1 MTGILLTQD
10 SGLILGPIAKLL
22 GIIMNAIF
30 NLLSNIGIENIA
42 ICIIIFT
49 LLVNILMLPLTLK
62 QQKFSKLSAKMNPEI
77 QAINKKYKGKN
88 DQASML
94 KMQEETQAVYYKY
107 GTSPTGSCLQLLI
120 TMPILF
126 GLYRVIYR
134 IPAYV
139 DSVKEVLLPLTDKIM
154 QVPNYESVVSNFVE
168 SAKITRVGLDFSSAT
183 SASNSIVDVLYNC
196 TTDGWNL
203 LKDTFTSLG
212 DTIVSVEQNMESM
225 NNFLGL
231 NIANSPITIIKNSFS
246 SGEYLVL
253 IIAILIPVIAAL
265 VTLLNTKLMP
275 QQISDDGN
283 PMASSMKT
291 MNLMMPILQAF
302 LCLTLQTGV
311 GIYIITG
318 ALIRCVI
325 QVIANKQMDNLDL
338 DAIIEK
344 NKEKAEKKRE
354 KRGIKNQEILNNA
367 RINTKKIQDVKNTDN
382 LDSFYNTD
390 AKPGSM
396 REKANLVKDFNE
408 RNSK

>member
-77 QAINKKYKGKN
+77 QDINKKYKGKN

-94 KMQEETQAVYYKY
+94 KMQEETQAVYDKY

>member
-94 KMQEETQAVYYKY
+94 KMQEETQAVYDKY

-183 SASNSIVDVLYNC
+183 SA
-196 TTDGWNL
+196 
-203 LKDTFTSLG
+203 
-212 DTIVSVEQNMESM
+212 
-225 NNFLGL
+225 
-231 NIANSPITIIKNSFS
+231 
-246 SGEYLVL
+246 
-253 IIAILIPVIAAL
+253 
-265 VTLLNTKLMP
+265 
-275 QQISDDGN
+275 
-283 PMASSMKT
+283 
-291 MNLMMPILQAF
+291 
-302 LCLTLQTGV
+302 
-311 GIYIITG
+311 
-318 ALIRCVI
+318 
-325 QVIANKQMDNLDL
+325 
-338 DAIIEK
+338 
-344 NKEKAEKKRE
+344 
-354 KRGIKNQEILNNA
+354 
-367 RINTKKIQDVKNTDN
+367 
-382 LDSFYNTD
+382 
-390 AKPGSM
+390 
-396 REKANLVKDFNE
+396 
-408 RNSK
+408 

>member
-1 MTGILLTQD
+1 MYDTI
-10 SGLILGPIAKLL
+10 INPIAALL
-22 GIIMNAIF
+22 GKIMDILFTGLNAIG
-30 NLLSNIGIENIA
+30 LGNIA
-42 ICIIIFT
+42 IAIILFT
-49 LLVNILMLPLTLK
+49 VIVKICMLPLTLK

-94 KMQEETQAVYYKY
+94 KMQEETQAVYDKY

>member
-62 QQKFSKLSAKMNPEI
+62 QQKFSKLSAKINPEI

-94 KMQEETQAVYYKY
+94 KMQEETQAVYDKY

>member
-1 MTGILLTQD
+1 M
-10 SGLILGPIAKLL
+10 
-22 GIIMNAIF
+22 
-30 NLLSNIGIENIA
+30 
-42 ICIIIFT
+42 
-49 LLVNILMLPLTLK
+49 
-62 QQKFSKLSAKMNPEI
+62 
-77 QAINKKYKGKN
+77 
-88 DQASML
+88 
-94 KMQEETQAVYYKY
+94 
-107 GTSPTGSCLQLLI
+107 
-120 TMPILF
+120 
-126 GLYRVIYR
+126 
-134 IPAYV
+134 
-139 DSVKEVLLPLTDKIM
+139 
-154 QVPNYESVVSNFVE
+154 
-168 SAKITRVGLDFSSAT
+168 
-183 SASNSIVDVLYNC
+183 
-196 TTDGWNL
+196 
-203 LKDTFTSLG
+203 
-212 DTIVSVEQNMESM
+212 
-225 NNFLGL
+225 
-231 NIANSPITIIKNSFS
+231 
-246 SGEYLVL
+246 
-253 IIAILIPVIAAL
+253 IPVIAAL

>member
-94 KMQEETQAVYYKY
+94 KMQEETQAVYDKY

-154 QVPNYESVVSNFVE
+154 QVPNYESGVSNFVE

>member
-94 KMQEETQAVYYKY
+94 KMQEETQAVYDKY

-396 REKANLVKDFNE
+396 RDKANLVKDFNE

>member
-1 MTGILLTQD
+1 
-10 SGLILGPIAKLL
+10 
-22 GIIMNAIF
+22 
-30 NLLSNIGIENIA
+30 
-42 ICIIIFT
+42 
-49 LLVNILMLPLTLK
+49 
-62 QQKFSKLSAKMNPEI
+62 
-77 QAINKKYKGKN
+77 
-88 DQASML
+88 
-94 KMQEETQAVYYKY
+94 
-107 GTSPTGSCLQLLI
+107 
-120 TMPILF
+120 MPILF

>member
-94 KMQEETQAVYYKY
+94 KMQEETQAVYDKY

-265 VTLLNTKLMP
+265 VTLLNTKLML

>member
-94 KMQEETQAVYYKY
+94 KMQEETQAVYDKY

-183 SASNSIVDVLYNC
+183 SASNSIVDVLYKC

>member
-94 KMQEETQAVYYKY
+94 KMQEETQAVYDKY

>member
-94 KMQEETQAVYYKY
+94 KMQEETQEVYDKY

>member
-49 LLVNILMLPLTLK
+49 MLVNILMLPLTLK

-94 KMQEETQAVYYKY
+94 KMQEETQAVYDKY

>member
-94 KMQEETQAVYYKY
+94 KMQEETQAVYDKY

-126 GLYRVIYR
+126 GLYRLIYR